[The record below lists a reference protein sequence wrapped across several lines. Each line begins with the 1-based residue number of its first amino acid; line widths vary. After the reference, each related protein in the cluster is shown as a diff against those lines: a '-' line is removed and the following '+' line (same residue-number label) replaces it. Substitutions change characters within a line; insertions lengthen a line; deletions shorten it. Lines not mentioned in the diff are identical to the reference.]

1 MQRGMIVS
9 SLRQLVRRASVRP
22 SMSGPWSYPLL
33 NQCGYTTS
41 RDDLLAAAYEVNHG
55 TPFPD
60 QKSQQALPPEPVAES
75 ALPKFDYA
83 SAAPTTASAGS
94 GAVNGSIISK
104 LRVEQ
109 GLPPDGSEDYSPNA
123 ATANFI
129 AQQTALSSTASPTG
143 VQEIAPAPSTDV
155 NRSRAAPCI
164 VVSWRRFRGGS
175 ELANCRCAG
184 SGEALVKQASAPAAM
199 AGLLPPADGLC
210 SQVDTYTKRR

>member
-60 QKSQQALPPEPVAES
+60 QQSQQALAPDPVAES

-123 ATANFI
+123 ATSQFHCPADSSQQHRFTYRSSGESSRAFSRRESI
-129 AQQTALSSTASPTG
+129 ACCSKAHRRLRVSFQRG
-143 VQEIAPAPSTDV
+143 VQSLRIVDV
-155 NRSRAAPCI
+155 
-164 VVSWRRFRGGS
+164 
-175 ELANCRCAG
+175 L
-184 SGEALVKQASAPAAM
+184 EAEKLLSNKQARRLRWLAFSHPPMVSA
-199 AGLLPPADGLC
+199 L
-210 SQVDTYTKRR
+210 R

>member
-155 NRSRAAPCI
+155 NRSGAAPCASSSAG
-164 VVSWRRFRGGS
+164 VVSEGVQSLRIVDV
-175 ELANCRCAG
+175 L
-184 SGEALVKQASAPAAM
+184 EAEKLLSNKQARRLRWLAFSHPPMVSA
-199 AGLLPPADGLC
+199 L
-210 SQVDTYTKRR
+210 R